1 MPDPSPQ
8 DDARTLR
15 LLVSDAAIKRHASM
29 THVRQLHDSRRPVLL
44 RYGNARDRGSWY
56 VLSHAGS
63 PKNPYK
69 KVGNWP
75 ALSAGALFD
84 ALPGILARL
93 AVDPSAPTTLDGWQT
108 VGQLLDWFDD
118 RVLRDNSK
126 SKSRK
131 QTVATI
137 IRKHLKPL
145 VGKQPLAAMSR
156 GVVDAE
162 LVWPLQERY
171 SLAYVRQIFG
181 VLIAAFRRAAR
192 LKLIA
197 SNPVAGF
204 EFPDFIPESIPIKEG
219 RVRPDQVGALL
230 AHLLERSRAEPVGV
244 VLAYLMLCH
253 GTRIGETRMARW
265 EHFNLAGGEWFIP
278 ASHTKTGEA
287 LVLPLTTQVCSLLER
302 YRSWQQ
308 SRGYGGVF
316 VFPGVKGRCLA
327 SRQASECYQRLSNGE
342 WSGHDLRKAARTGWA
357 DLDVNFLVAEALLN
371 HALKGVSAHYIHTE
385 LRALKRTAL
394 ERWHAWLDGQGLA
407 ELRAADVF
415 FASET
420 EPRRTE
426 SGIAHKVTSRAG
438 WLGV

>member
-1 MPDPSPQ
+1 MPTPSPQ
-8 DDARTLR
+8 ESPRTLR
-15 LLVSDAAIKRHASM
+15 VLVSDAAIKRHSPL
-29 THVRQLHDSRRPVLL
+29 THVRQLHDTRRPVLL

-56 VLSHAGS
+56 VLSHTGN

-84 ALPGILARL
+84 ALPGIMARL
-93 AVDPSAPTTLDGWQT
+93 AVDPESSATLDGWQT
-108 VGQLLDWFDD
+108 VGQLLEWFDD
-118 RVLRDNSK
+118 RVQRDSGK

-145 VGKQPLAAMSR
+145 VGKVPLVGMSR

-162 LVWPLQERY
+162 LIWPLQERF

-181 VLIAAFRRAAR
+181 VLIAAFRQAAR

-204 EFPDFIPESIPIKEG
+204 EFPDFIPESLPIKEG

-230 AHLLERSRAEPVGV
+230 AHLLERAQAEPVGV
-244 VLAYLMLCH
+244 VMAYLMLCH

-265 EHFNLAGGEWFIP
+265 EHFNLSGGEWFIP
-278 ASHTKTGEA
+278 ARHTKTGVA
-287 LVLPLTTQVCSLLER
+287 LALPLTTQVCALLER

-316 VFPGVKGRCLA
+316 LFPGVKGRCLA
-327 SRQASECYQRLSNGE
+327 ARQASECYQRLGNGE
-342 WSGHDLRKAARTGWA
+342 WTGHDLRKVARTGWA
-357 DLDVNFLVAEALLN
+357 DLDVNYLVAEALLN
-371 HALKGVSAHYIHTE
+371 HALKGVSAAYIHTE

-394 ERWHAWLDGQGLA
+394 ERWHAWLDGVGLA
-407 ELRAADVF
+407 ELRSADVF

-420 EPRRTE
+420 EPRRRE

>member
-1 MPDPSPQ
+1 MPNPASV

-15 LLVSDAAIKRHASM
+15 LLVSDAAIKRHSSH
-29 THVRQLHDSRRPVLL
+29 THVRQLHDTRRPVLL

-56 VLSHAGS
+56 VLSHAGN

-69 KVGNWP
+69 YVGKWP

-84 ALPGILARL
+84 ALPGIMARL
-93 AVDPSAPTTLDGWQT
+93 AVDPDKSPALDGWQT

-118 RVLRDNSK
+118 RVQRDNSK

-137 IRKHLKPL
+137 IKKHLKPMLGKVQL
-145 VGKQPLAAMSR
+145 VGVSR

-162 LVWPLQERY
+162 LIWPLQEHY

-181 VLIAAFRRAAR
+181 VLIASFRQAAKLR
-192 LKLIA
+192 LITT
-197 SNPVAGF
+197 NPVAGF
-204 EFPDFIPESIPIKEG
+204 EFPDFIPESLPVKEG

-230 AHLLERSRAEPVGV
+230 AHLLERAEAEPVGV

-265 EHFNLAGGEWFIP
+265 DHFNLSGGEWFIP
-278 ASHTKTGEA
+278 ARHTKTGEA
-287 LVLPLTTQVCSLLER
+287 LVLPLTSQVCSLLER
-302 YRSWQQ
+302 YRAWQH

-316 VFPGVKGRCLA
+316 LFPGVKGRCLA
-327 SRQASECYQRLSNGE
+327 ARQASECYQRLGNGE
-342 WSGHDLRKAARTGWA
+342 WTGHDLRKVARTGWA
-357 DLDVNFLVAEALLN
+357 DLDVNYLVAEALLN
-371 HALKGVSAHYIHTE
+371 HALKGVSAAYIHTE

-394 ERWHAWLDGQGLA
+394 ERWHAWLDGIGLA

-420 EPRRTE
+420 GPRRPE
-426 SGIAHKVTSRAG
+426 SGIAHKLTSRAG
-438 WLGV
+438 WLAV